1 MKTTKLIIFLILT
14 LSFSNMN
21 AQTIKEKDQQRQENK
36 VKLFSDE
43 EFANFHVWFY
53 NEVQK
58 MELSEKADNDYLSIL
73 NMHLSSMSRLDDKD
87 KNYSNEEIIEK
98 FNEIMKKLD
107 DDVKPVLNEKQYE
120 QHLEI
125 MEVVL
130 SSHH

>member
-1 MKTTKLIIFLILT
+1 
-14 LSFSNMN
+14 
-21 AQTIKEKDQQRQENK
+21 KDQQRQENK

-53 NEVQK
+53 TEVQK

-107 DDVKPVLNEKQYE
+107 DDVKPVLNEKQYG

-125 MEVVL
+125 MEVVSRAIINKL
-130 SSHH
+130 NSKD